1 MSNLVQSYTLML
13 VKDKSVDYSTYGQVT
28 SPQLFINVVNEM
40 YGMDSRAEE
49 CVVIMA
55 LDVRKNPIG
64 VFFVSQGSLTSSV
77 VHPREVFKRLLLN
90 NAESFI
96 VGHNHPSG
104 DVAPSNNDLNIMERL
119 SEVGKLVGIELV
131 DFLIIG
137 NGNYYSHKES
147 GGIM

>member
-28 SPQLFINVVNEM
+28 NPQLFINIVNEM

-55 LDVRKNPIG
+55 LNVRKNPIG
-64 VFFVSQGSLTSSV
+64 VFFVSQGSLKSSD

-90 NAESFI
+90 NADSFI
-96 VGHNHPSG
+96 IGHNHPSG
-104 DVAPSNNDLNIMERL
+104 DVEPSNNDLNIMERL
-119 SEVGKLVGIELV
+119 SEVGELVGIELV

-137 NGNYYSHKES
+137 NGNYYSYEERK
-147 GGIM
+147 GKR